1 MNLLPP
7 PPEQA
12 ASGPIR
18 VMLVDDSAVIRRV
31 VGSVLAEEPGL
42 EVVGTAANGQEA
54 LDRVDS
60 YRPHVVVLDVEMPVL
75 DGLHTLRALRPRKPA
90 LPVIMFSTLTS
101 RCAGATLEALSS
113 GASDY
118 ATKPASVGSLTETM
132 AAVREQLVPLI
143 RSWGAIGR
151 RRLDDHEPPRVR
163 RHLPPPAAPPGP
175 GRAGASRAD
184 VVLTTAAVAAP
195 RPGGAG
201 NSIEAV
207 VIGSSAGGPNALAEL
222 IPQFPAD
229 MPVPMLLTQHMPETF
244 TKLLANRLD
253 ERSGLT
259 VLEAEPGMPVEA
271 GHLYVAKGGEHL
283 VVVRAGG
290 RAVLEFDHGPPEN
303 YCRPAVDVMFRSAA
317 RIWGAGLLGVVL
329 TGMGRD
335 GVEGSRSITERGG
348 TVLTQD
354 EATCLVWGMP
364 GAVVEAGLSS
374 ESLPL
379 DRIAATVYQK
389 VAQSRAVKAAAR

>member
-1 MNLLPP
+1 MKLLPP
-7 PPEQA
+7 PDEPGL
-12 ASGPIR
+12 GPIR
-18 VMLVDDSAVIRRV
+18 VMLVDDSTVIRRV
-31 VGSVLAEEPGL
+31 VGSVLADEAGL
-42 EVVGTAANGQEA
+42 EVVGTAADGQEA

-75 DGLHTLRALRPRKPA
+75 DGLHTLRALRPRHPA

-118 ATKPASVGSLTETM
+118 ATKPASVGSLTDTM

-151 RRLDDHEPPRVR
+151 RRLHDPDPPRAR
-163 RHLPPPAAPPGP
+163 RHAPAPTAAPVATAAPARPAVVLTTPPPAARGP
-175 GRAGASRAD
+175 KPAEAGA
-184 VVLTTAAVAAP
+184 P
-195 RPGGAG
+195 
-201 NSIEAV
+201 IEAV

-222 IPQFPAD
+222 IPQFPGD

-244 TKLLANRLD
+244 TALLANRLN
-253 ERSGLT
+253 ERSALT
-259 VLEAEPGMPVEA
+259 VVEAEPGMPVEA
-271 GHLYVAKGGEHL
+271 GHLYVAKGGDHL
-283 VVVRAGG
+283 IVVRIGG
-290 RAVLEFDHGPPEN
+290 RPVLDFDHGPPEN

-317 RIWGAGLLGVVL
+317 RMWGAGLLAVVL

-335 GVEGSRSITERGG
+335 GVEGARVITEKGG
-348 TVLTQD
+348 SVLTQD

-379 DRIAATVYQK
+379 DRIAPTVCAR
-389 VAQSRAVKAAAR
+389 VAQSRAVKAGAL